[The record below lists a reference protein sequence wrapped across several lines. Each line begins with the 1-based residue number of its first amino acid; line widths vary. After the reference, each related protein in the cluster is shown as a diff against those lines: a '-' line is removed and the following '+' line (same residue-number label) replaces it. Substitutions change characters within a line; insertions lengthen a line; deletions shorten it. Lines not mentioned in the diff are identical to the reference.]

1 MSLVQGG
8 DGRIVA
14 GGEAILGAQR
24 LIGHGL
30 SGLLQG
36 LAIACGQAGVRG
48 CGPTGQQLG
57 TGIERVVH
65 VVHHT
70 HLDTGVMQPRNVRVF
85 PTFDGHGPFAEL
97 TLDGRVAILPR
108 LQIAVLAAL
117 DHHGPTIEA
126 GIYAGHGLA
135 HGFLAARVAHD
146 GGGTHLGAAFDE
158 HLGGHLKRFAEFHTG
173 GEDAT
178 LLGGSDVHDI
188 DAAELAGLVCFDGRC
203 GGFDSQAFQR
213 CCGACRFG
221 ADSLALGCGALS
233 GRSRL

>member
-1 MSLVQGG
+1 MQGC
-8 DGRIVA
+8 DGRVVA
-14 GGEAILGAQR
+14 GGETILGAQR

-48 CGPTGQQLG
+48 FGPTGQQLG
-57 TGIERVVH
+57 TGIECVVH

-70 HLDTGVMQPRNVRVF
+70 HLDAGVVQPGDVRVF

-126 GIYAGHGLA
+126 GIYAGHGPA

-146 GGGTHLGAAFDE
+146 GGGTHLGTAFDE

-173 GEDAT
+173 GEDAA

-213 CCGACRFG
+213 CCDACRFG
-221 ADSLALGCGALS
+221 ADSLAFGCGALS